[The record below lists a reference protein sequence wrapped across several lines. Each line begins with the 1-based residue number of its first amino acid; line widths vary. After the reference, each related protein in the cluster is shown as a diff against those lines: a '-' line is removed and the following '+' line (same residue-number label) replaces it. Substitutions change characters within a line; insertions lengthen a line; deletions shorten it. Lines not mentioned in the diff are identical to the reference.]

1 MKVNCE
7 FCGTELDPNRR
18 SNCMKHV
25 QAWVEPGKSSG
36 IKLVTDGVGWAH
48 RTCVELEEKK
58 RKGKWEQKESLF

>member
-1 MKVNCE
+1 MKVTCE

-48 RTCVELEEKK
+48 RTCVEMEEKK

>member
-25 QAWVEPGKSSG
+25 QAWVDPGKSSG

-48 RTCVELEEKK
+48 RTCVEMEEKK

>member
-48 RTCVELEEKK
+48 RTCVEMEEKE

>member
-25 QAWVEPGKSSG
+25 QAGVEPGKSSG

-48 RTCVELEEKK
+48 RTCVEMEEKK